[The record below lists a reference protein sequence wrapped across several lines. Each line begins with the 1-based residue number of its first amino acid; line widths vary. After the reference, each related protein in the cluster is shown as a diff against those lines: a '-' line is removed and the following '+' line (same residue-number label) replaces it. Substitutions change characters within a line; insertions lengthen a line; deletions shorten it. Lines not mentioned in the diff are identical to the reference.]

1 MTMKMI
7 LILQLLK
14 NYFLLNEKEMEMLE
28 IYMINLQIPLSIL
41 WKKIFIFIIIG
52 ELGIKYF

>member
-14 NYFLLNEKEMEMLE
+14 NYFLLNEKEIANVRN
-28 IYMINLQIPLSIL
+28 IYD
-41 WKKIFIFIIIG
+41 
-52 ELGIKYF
+52 

>member
-14 NYFLLNEKEMEMLE
+14 NYFQLNEKEMEMLE
-28 IYMINLQIPLSIL
+28 IYMINLQ
-41 WKKIFIFIIIG
+41 KIYLFYG
-52 ELGIKYF
+52 RRSLYL